1 MSSLIY
7 LSHKNDEVILDRDF
21 EFVLLNNGLNL
32 LSESTYRLMMGQL
45 ADICQTEKQVS
56 IALLRRWLNAVE
68 QELTDS
74 FCRFDACDYVVE
86 GVEADSFVG
95 SYFIPTLTSIHH
107 LLNLAEQEQYLF
119 LDSCCV

>member
-7 LSHKNDEVILDRDF
+7 LTYKNDEVILDKDF
-21 EFVLLNNGLNL
+21 QFIVLHNGLNL
-32 LSESTYRLMMGQL
+32 PSETTYRLMMGQL

-56 IALLRRWLNAVE
+56 IALLRQWLNAVE

-74 FCRFDACDYVVE
+74 FCRFDAFDYVVE
-86 GVEADSFVG
+86 DVKADSFVA

>member
-7 LSHKNDEVILDRDF
+7 LTYKNDEVILDKDF
-21 EFVLLNNGLNL
+21 QFILLNNGLNL

-56 IALLRRWLNAVE
+56 IALFRRWLNAVE

-86 GVEADSFVG
+86 DVKADSFVA
-95 SYFIPTLTSIHH
+95 SYFIPTLKSIHY

>member
-7 LSHKNDEVILDRDF
+7 LTYKNDEVILDKDF
-21 EFVLLNNGLNL
+21 QFILLNNGLNL

-56 IALLRRWLNAVE
+56 IVLLRRWLNAVE
-68 QELTDS
+68 QELTDG
-74 FCRFDACDYVVE
+74 FCRFDTCDYVVE
-86 GVEADSFVG
+86 GVKADSFVA
-95 SYFIPTLTSIHH
+95 SYFIPTLTSTHH

>member
-7 LSHKNDEVILDRDF
+7 LTYKNDEVILDKDF
-21 EFVLLNNGLNL
+21 QFILLNNGLNL

-56 IALLRRWLNAVE
+56 IVLLRRWLNAVE

-74 FCRFDACDYVVE
+74 FCRFDTCDYVVE
-86 GVEADSFVG
+86 GVKADSFVG

>member
-7 LSHKNDEVILDRDF
+7 LSHKNDEVILDKDF
-21 EFVLLNNGLNL
+21 QFVLLNNGLNL

-45 ADICQTEKQVS
+45 AD
-56 IALLRRWLNAVE
+56 
-68 QELTDS
+68 S

-86 GVEADSFVG
+86 GVEADSFVA